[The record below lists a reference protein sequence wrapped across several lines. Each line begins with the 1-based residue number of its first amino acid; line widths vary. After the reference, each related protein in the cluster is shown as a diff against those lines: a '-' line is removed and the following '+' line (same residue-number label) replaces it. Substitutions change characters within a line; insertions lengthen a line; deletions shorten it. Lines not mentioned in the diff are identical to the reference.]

1 MADDD
6 LNAKNEEVIE
16 HYSLNVN
23 GLPVVI
29 DVKNKNEEFVPI
41 YEINF
46 PGISN
51 ATKMLI
57 SSLRNELLTMVPI
70 DLTKIGESDYIDLLS
85 KKVFDAGKILIDKY
99 LPGSDEA
106 TKNIL
111 CSYMRNIMIGFGDLE
126 APLADDNL
134 EEVAVN
140 GGNNYIWV
148 FHKRIGWCK
157 TTLKIPSDEAV
168 FDSAEMIGRRV
179 GREINNLTPIMDAE
193 LSDGSRVNATLYPIS
208 QIGNTITIRKF
219 QKNPWTMPAMI
230 KNGTT
235 NPYIAALIWE
245 SIQNEISLLISGGT
259 ASGKTSFLN
268 ALSIFFPAT
277 RRIISIEETREL
289 SLPSFFQWVP
299 MLTRMPNPEG
309 KGEVDLYD
317 LIINSLRQRPDIIVV
332 GEVRVAK
339 DAETLFEAI
348 HTGHAVYSTLHA
360 DNAADTIIRM
370 TNPPINT
377 PKIMLN
383 ALGGIIVT
391 FRYRSTGM
399 RKIFEFAEVTRTGD
413 ANILYRW
420 NLKANMYN
428 QIGDMVNLVDTI
440 SMYSGLSK
448 KEIEDNI
455 QEKADVLLWM
465 VKHNVLSVDDAGFVV
480 SHFYRNKKKV
490 LEAVKEDLEYSNNL
504 FK

>member
-1 MADDD
+1 MAINKKDD
-6 LNAKNEEVIE
+6 EIIE
-16 HYSLNVN
+16 HYTLSAN

-29 DVKNKNEEFVPI
+29 DIKNKSSEFVPI
-41 YEINF
+41 YEINL
-46 PGISN
+46 PGISV
-51 ATKMLI
+51 ATKLLI

-70 DLTKIGESDYIDLLS
+70 DLTKIGEHDYINALT
-85 KKVFDAGKILIDKY
+85 KRVFDAGKILINKY
-99 LPGSDEA
+99 LPGTNED
-106 TKNIL
+106 TKNML

-126 APLADDNL
+126 APLADENL
-134 EEVAVN
+134 EEIAVN
-140 GGNNYIWV
+140 SGNEYIWV

-157 TTLKIPSDEAV
+157 TTLKLLNDEAV
-168 FDSAEMIGRRV
+168 FDEAEMIGRRV
-179 GREINNLTPIMDAE
+179 GREINNLAPIMDAE
-193 LSDGSRVNATLYPIS
+193 LFDGSRVNATLFPVS
-208 QIGNTITIRKF
+208 QNGNTITIRKF
-219 QKNPWTMPAMI
+219 QKNPWTMPALI

-235 NPYIAALIWE
+235 NPYIGALIWE

-277 RRIISIEETREL
+277 RRIVSIEETREL
-289 SLPSFFQWVP
+289 SLPSFFQWIP

-309 KGEVDLYD
+309 KGEVNLYD

-360 DNAADTIIRM
+360 DNAVDTIIRM

-391 FRYRSTGM
+391 FRYRSTGV
-399 RKIFEFAEVTRTGD
+399 RKVFEFAEVTKTGD
-413 ANILYRW
+413 ANVLYRW
-420 NLKANMYN
+420 NLKAGLYN
-428 QIGDMVNLVDTI
+428 QIGDMVNLIDTI
-440 SMYSGLSK
+440 SMYSGFTK
-448 KEIEDNI
+448 KEIETNI
-455 QEKADVLLWM
+455 EEKASILMWM
-465 VKHNVLSVDDAGFVV
+465 VKHNILNVDDSGFIV
-480 SHFYRNKKKV
+480 SHFYRNKNKV
-490 LEAVKEDLEYSNNL
+490 LDIVKNDLEFSKDL
-504 FK
+504 F